1 MDNELYH
8 YGVLG
13 MKWGVRRYQNKD
25 GSLTKAGQKRYN
37 KEMAKVR
44 EKNKALN
51 NSIKTKAKLEKLESK
66 KKELKEKEKSIKS
79 KEAQNKKS
87 ASNTV
92 KKDETSTK
100 SKKISDMSD
109 DELRTTLNRM
119 QLEKNTMDLQRQI
132 SSLNAQNV
140 STGRKIVNTVMKD
153 VVAPALKDA
162 GKNLL
167 TKTLN
172 KYGSQVLGLDE
183 KKTAS
188 AVDLLRQEVTTLN
201 LQKQKNELNK
211 YFSEEEKKKKKEEK
225 NE

>member
-1 MDNELYH
+1 M
-8 YGVLG
+8 
-13 MKWGVRRYQNKD
+13 
-25 GSLTKAGQKRYN
+25 
-37 KEMAKVR
+37 
-44 EKNKALN
+44 
-51 NSIKTKAKLEKLESK
+51 
-66 KKELKEKEKSIKS
+66 
-79 KEAQNKKS
+79 
-87 ASNTV
+87 V

-119 QLEKNTMDLQRQI
+119 QMEKNAMDLQRQI

-140 STGRKIVNTVMKD
+140 STGRKIANTVMKD

-211 YFSEEEKKKKKEEK
+211 YFSEEEKKKKKK
-225 NE
+225 

>member
-13 MKWGVRRYQNKD
+13 MRWGVRRYQNKD

-51 NSIKTKAKLEKLESK
+51 NSIKTKAKLEKLDSK
-66 KKELKEKEKSIKS
+66 KKELKEKEKSFK
-79 KEAQNKKS
+79 NGKS
-87 ASNTV
+87 ASDMV
-92 KKDETSTK
+92 KKDEMSTK

-109 DELRTTLNRM
+109 DELRAMVNRM
-119 QLEKNTMDLQRQI
+119 QLEKNSMDLQRQI

-140 STGRKIVNTVMKD
+140 STGRKIANTVMKD
-153 VVAPALKDA
+153 VVTPALKDA

-183 KKTAS
+183 KKTES
-188 AVDLLRQEVTTLN
+188 TFDLLRNEVTVLN

-211 YFSEEEKKKKKEEK
+211 YFSEQKKKKDE
-225 NE
+225 

>member
-13 MKWGVRRYQNKD
+13 MRWGVRRYQNKD

-51 NSIKTKAKLEKLESK
+51 NSIKTKAKLEKLDSK
-66 KKELKEKEKSIKS
+66 KKELKEKEKSFK
-79 KEAQNKKS
+79 NGKS
-87 ASNTV
+87 ASDMV

-100 SKKISDMSD
+100 SKRISDMSD
-109 DELRTTLNRM
+109 DELRAMVNRM
-119 QLEKNTMDLQRQI
+119 MLEKNSMDLQRQI

-140 STGRKIVNTVMKD
+140 STGRKIANTVMKD
-153 VVAPALKDA
+153 VVTPALKDA

-172 KYGSQVLGLDE
+172 KYGSQILGLDE
-183 KKTAS
+183 KKTES
-188 AVDLLRQEVTTLN
+188 AVDSLRKEVTALN
-201 LQKQKNELNK
+201 LQKQKSELEK
-211 YFSEEEKKKKKEEK
+211 YFSEKEKKDK
-225 NE
+225 

>member
-51 NSIKTKAKLEKLESK
+51 NSIKTKAKLEKLDSK
-66 KKELKEKEKSIKS
+66 KKELKEKEKSFK
-79 KEAQNKKS
+79 NGKS
-87 ASNTV
+87 ASDMV

-119 QLEKNTMDLQRQI
+119 QMEKNAMDLQRQI

-211 YFSEEEKKKKKEEK
+211 YFSEEEKKKKK

>member
-13 MKWGVRRYQNKD
+13 MRWGVRRYQNKD

-51 NSIKTKAKLEKLESK
+51 NSIKTKAKLEKLDSK
-66 KKELKEKEKSIKS
+66 KKELKEKEKSFK
-79 KEAQNKKS
+79 NGKS
-87 ASNTV
+87 ASDMV

-119 QLEKNTMDLQRQI
+119 QMEKNAMDLQRQI

-153 VVAPALKDA
+153 VVTPALKDA

-183 KKTAS
+183 KKTES
-188 AVDLLRQEVTTLN
+188 AVDVLRKEVTALN
-201 LQKQKNELNK
+201 LQKQKSELNK
-211 YFSEEEKKKKKEEK
+211 YFSEEKKKKK

>member
-13 MKWGVRRYQNKD
+13 MRWGVRRYQNKD

-51 NSIKTKAKLEKLESK
+51 NSIKTKAKLEKLDSK
-66 KKELKEKEKSIKS
+66 KKELKEKEKSFKNGKS
-79 KEAQNKKS
+79 VS
-87 ASNTV
+87 DMV
-92 KKDETSTK
+92 KKDEASTK
-100 SKKISDMSD
+100 SKRISDMSD
-109 DELRTTLNRM
+109 DELRAMVNRM
-119 QLEKNTMDLQRQI
+119 MLEKNSMDLQRQI

-153 VVAPALKDA
+153 VVTPALKDA

-183 KKTAS
+183 KKTES
-188 AVDLLRQEVTTLN
+188 AVDVLRKEVTALN
-201 LQKQKNELNK
+201 LQKQKSELNK
-211 YFSEEEKKKKKEEK
+211 YFSEEKKEKKNK
-225 NE
+225 

>member
-13 MKWGVRRYQNKD
+13 MRWGVRRYQNKD

-51 NSIKTKAKLEKLESK
+51 NSIKTKAKLEKLDSK
-66 KKELKEKEKSIKS
+66 KKELKEKEKSFK
-79 KEAQNKKS
+79 NGKS
-87 ASNTV
+87 ASDMV
-92 KKDETSTK
+92 KKDEASTK
-100 SKKISDMSD
+100 SKRISDMSD
-109 DELRTTLNRM
+109 DELRAMVNRM
-119 QLEKNTMDLQRQI
+119 MLEKNSMDLQRQI

-140 STGRKIVNTVMKD
+140 STGRKIANTVMKD

-183 KKTAS
+183 KKTES
-188 AVDLLRQEVTTLN
+188 AVDVLRKEVTALN
-201 LQKQKNELNK
+201 LQKQKSELNK
-211 YFSEEEKKKKKEEK
+211 YFSEEKKKKK

>member
-66 KKELKEKEKSIKS
+66 KKELKKKEKSFK
-79 KEAQNKKS
+79 NGKS
-87 ASNTV
+87 ASDMV

-119 QLEKNTMDLQRQI
+119 QMEKNAMDLQRQI

-172 KYGSQVLGLDE
+172 KYGSQVLGIDE

-225 NE
+225 K

>member
-66 KKELKEKEKSIKS
+66 KKELKAKEKSLKNG
-79 KEAQNKKS
+79 ES
-87 ASNTV
+87 ASDMV

-109 DELRTTLNRM
+109 DELRATLNRM
-119 QLEKNTMDLQRQI
+119 QMEKNTMDLQRQI

-225 NE
+225 K

>member
-13 MKWGVRRYQNKD
+13 MRWGVRRYQNKD

-37 KEMAKVR
+37 KEMAKVS

-66 KKELKEKEKSIKS
+66 KKELKAKEKSFK
-79 KEAQNKKS
+79 NGKS
-87 ASNTV
+87 ASDMV

-109 DELRTTLNRM
+109 DELRATLNRM
-119 QLEKNTMDLQRQI
+119 QMEKNTMDLQRQI

-183 KKTAS
+183 KKTES
-188 AVDLLRQEVTTLN
+188 AVDVLRKEVTALN
-201 LQKQKNELNK
+201 LQKQKSELNK
-211 YFSEEEKKKKKEEK
+211 YFSEEEKKKKKK
-225 NE
+225 

>member
-66 KKELKEKEKSIKS
+66 KKELKKKEKSFK
-79 KEAQNKKS
+79 NGKS
-87 ASNTV
+87 ASDMV

-109 DELRTTLNRM
+109 DELRATLNRM
-119 QLEKNTMDLQRQI
+119 QMEKNTMDLQRQI

-225 NE
+225 K

>member
-13 MKWGVRRYQNKD
+13 MKWGVRRYQNKN

-66 KKELKEKEKSIKS
+66 KKELKAKEKSFK
-79 KEAQNKKS
+79 NGKS
-87 ASNTV
+87 ASDMV

-109 DELRTTLNRM
+109 DELRATLNRM
-119 QLEKNTMDLQRQI
+119 QMEKNTMDLQRQI

-225 NE
+225 K

>member
-51 NSIKTKAKLEKLESK
+51 NSIKTKAKLEKLDSK
-66 KKELKEKEKSIKS
+66 KKELKEKEKSFK
-79 KEAQNKKS
+79 NGKS
-87 ASNTV
+87 ASDMV

-119 QLEKNTMDLQRQI
+119 QMEKNAMDLQRQI

-140 STGRKIVNTVMKD
+140 STGRKIANTVMKD

-211 YFSEEEKKKKKEEK
+211 YFSEEEKKKKK

>member
-13 MKWGVRRYQNKD
+13 MRWGVRRYQNKD

-51 NSIKTKAKLEKLESK
+51 NSIKTKAKLEKLDSK
-66 KKELKEKEKSIKS
+66 KKELKAKEKSFK
-79 KEAQNKKS
+79 NGKS
-87 ASNTV
+87 ASDMV

-109 DELRTTLNRM
+109 DELRATLNRM
-119 QLEKNTMDLQRQI
+119 QMEKNTMDLQRQI

-153 VVAPALKDA
+153 VVTPALKDA

-225 NE
+225 K

>member
-13 MKWGVRRYQNKD
+13 MRWGVRRYQNKD

-66 KKELKEKEKSIKS
+66 KKELKEKEKSFK
-79 KEAQNKKS
+79 NGKS
-87 ASNTV
+87 ASDMV

-100 SKKISDMSD
+100 SKRISDMSD
-109 DELRTTLNRM
+109 DELRAMVNRM
-119 QLEKNTMDLQRQI
+119 MLEKNSMDLQRQI

-140 STGRKIVNTVMKD
+140 STGRKIANTVMKD
-153 VVAPALKDA
+153 VVTPALKDA

-172 KYGSQVLGLDE
+172 KYGSQILGLDE
-183 KKTAS
+183 KKTES
-188 AVDLLRQEVTTLN
+188 AVDSLRKEVTALN
-201 LQKQKNELNK
+201 LQKQKSELEK
-211 YFSEEEKKKKKEEK
+211 YFSEKEKKDK
-225 NE
+225 

>member
-66 KKELKEKEKSIKS
+66 KKELKAKEKSFK
-79 KEAQNKKS
+79 NGKS
-87 ASNTV
+87 ASDMV

-109 DELRTTLNRM
+109 DELRATLNRM
-119 QLEKNTMDLQRQI
+119 QMEKNTMDLQRQI

-211 YFSEEEKKKKKEEK
+211 YFSEEEKKKKK

>member
-13 MKWGVRRYQNKD
+13 MRWGVRRYQNKD

-51 NSIKTKAKLEKLESK
+51 NSIKTKAKLEKLDSK
-66 KKELKEKEKSIKS
+66 KKELKEKEKSFK
-79 KEAQNKKS
+79 NGKS
-87 ASNTV
+87 ASDMV
-92 KKDETSTK
+92 KKDEASTK
-100 SKKISDMSD
+100 SKRISDMSD
-109 DELRTTLNRM
+109 NELRAMVNRM
-119 QLEKNTMDLQRQI
+119 MLEKNSMDLQRQI

-153 VVAPALKDA
+153 VVTPALKDA

-183 KKTAS
+183 KKTES
-188 AVDLLRQEVTTLN
+188 AVDVLRKEVTALN
-201 LQKQKNELNK
+201 LQKQKSELNK
-211 YFSEEEKKKKKEEK
+211 YFSEEKKKKK

>member
-51 NSIKTKAKLEKLESK
+51 NSIKTKAKLEKLDSK
-66 KKELKEKEKSIKS
+66 KKELKEKEKSFK
-79 KEAQNKKS
+79 NGKS
-87 ASNTV
+87 ASDMV

-119 QLEKNTMDLQRQI
+119 QMEKNAMDLQRQI

-140 STGRKIVNTVMKD
+140 STGRKIANTVMKD

-225 NE
+225 K

>member
-13 MKWGVRRYQNKD
+13 MRWGVRRYQNKD

-37 KEMAKVR
+37 EEMAKVR

-51 NSIKTKAKLEKLESK
+51 NSIKTKAKLEKLDSK
-66 KKELKEKEKSIKS
+66 KKELKEKEKSFK
-79 KEAQNKKS
+79 NGKS
-87 ASNTV
+87 ASDMV

-100 SKKISDMSD
+100 SKRISDMSD
-109 DELRTTLNRM
+109 DELRAMVNRM
-119 QLEKNTMDLQRQI
+119 MLEKNSMDLQRQI

-153 VVAPALKDA
+153 VVTPALKDA

-183 KKTAS
+183 KKTES
-188 AVDLLRQEVTTLN
+188 AIDSLRKEVTALN
-201 LQKQKNELNK
+201 LQKQKSELNK
-211 YFSEEEKKKKKEEK
+211 YFSEEKKKKKEDK

>member
-13 MKWGVRRYQNKD
+13 MRWGVRRYQNKD

-37 KEMAKVR
+37 KELAKVR

-51 NSIKTKAKLEKLESK
+51 NSIKTKAKLEKLDSK
-66 KKELKEKEKSIKS
+66 KKELKEKEKSFK
-79 KEAQNKKS
+79 NGKS
-87 ASNTV
+87 ASDMV
-92 KKDETSTK
+92 KKDEASTK
-100 SKKISDMSD
+100 SKRISDMSD
-109 DELRTTLNRM
+109 DELRAMVNRM
-119 QLEKNTMDLQRQI
+119 MLEKNSMDLQRQI

-153 VVAPALKDA
+153 VVTPALKDA

-183 KKTAS
+183 KKTES
-188 AVDLLRQEVTTLN
+188 AVDVLRKEVTALN
-201 LQKQKNELNK
+201 LQKQKSELNK
-211 YFSEEEKKKKKEEK
+211 YFSEEKKKKK

>member
-13 MKWGVRRYQNKD
+13 MRWGVRRYQNKD

-51 NSIKTKAKLEKLESK
+51 NSIKTKAKLEKLDSK
-66 KKELKEKEKSIKS
+66 KKELKEKEKSFK
-79 KEAQNKKS
+79 NGKS
-87 ASNTV
+87 ASDMV

-100 SKKISDMSD
+100 SKRISDMSD
-109 DELRTTLNRM
+109 DELRAMVNRM
-119 QLEKNTMDLQRQI
+119 MLEKNSMDLQRQI

-153 VVAPALKDA
+153 VVTPALKDA

-183 KKTAS
+183 KKTES
-188 AVDLLRQEVTTLN
+188 AIDSLRKEVTALN
-201 LQKQKNELNK
+201 LQKQKSELNK
-211 YFSEEEKKKKKEEK
+211 YFSEEKKKKKEDK

>member
-13 MKWGVRRYQNKD
+13 MRWGVRRYQNKD

-51 NSIKTKAKLEKLESK
+51 NSIKTKAKLEKLDSK
-66 KKELKEKEKSIKS
+66 KKELKEKEKSLKN

-92 KKDETSTK
+92 KKDEASTK

-211 YFSEEEKKKKKEEK
+211 YFSEEEKKKKK

>member
-51 NSIKTKAKLEKLESK
+51 NSIKTKAKLEKLDSK
-66 KKELKEKEKSIKS
+66 KKELKEKEKSFK
-79 KEAQNKKS
+79 NGKS
-87 ASNTV
+87 ASDMV

-109 DELRTTLNRM
+109 DELRATLNRM
-119 QLEKNTMDLQRQI
+119 QMEKNTMDLQRQI

-225 NE
+225 K

>member
-1 MDNELYH
+1 MYNELYH

-51 NSIKTKAKLEKLESK
+51 NSIKTKAKLEKLDSK
-66 KKELKEKEKSIKS
+66 KKELKAKEKSFK
-79 KEAQNKKS
+79 NGKS
-87 ASNTV
+87 ASDMV

-109 DELRTTLNRM
+109 DELRATLNRM
-119 QLEKNTMDLQRQI
+119 QMEKNTMDLQRQI

-225 NE
+225 K

>member
-13 MKWGVRRYQNKD
+13 MRWGVRRYQNKD

-51 NSIKTKAKLEKLESK
+51 NSIKTKAKLEKLDSK
-66 KKELKEKEKSIKS
+66 KKELKEKEKSFK
-79 KEAQNKKS
+79 NGKS
-87 ASNTV
+87 ASDMV
-92 KKDETSTK
+92 KKDEASTK
-100 SKKISDMSD
+100 SKRISDMSD
-109 DELRTTLNRM
+109 DELRAMVNRM
-119 QLEKNTMDLQRQI
+119 MLEKNSMDLQRQI

-153 VVAPALKDA
+153 VVTPALKDA

-183 KKTAS
+183 KKTES
-188 AVDLLRQEVTTLN
+188 AVDVLRKEVTALN
-201 LQKQKNELNK
+201 LQKQKSELNK
-211 YFSEEEKKKKKEEK
+211 YFSEEKKKKK

>member
-66 KKELKEKEKSIKS
+66 KKELKAKEKSFK
-79 KEAQNKKS
+79 NGKS
-87 ASNTV
+87 ASDMV

-109 DELRTTLNRM
+109 DELRATLNRM
-119 QLEKNTMDLQRQI
+119 QMEKNTMDLQRQI

-211 YFSEEEKKKKKEEK
+211 YFSEEEKKKKKKEEK
-225 NE
+225 K

>member
-51 NSIKTKAKLEKLESK
+51 NSIKTKAKLEKLDSK
-66 KKELKEKEKSIKS
+66 KKELKEKEKSFK
-79 KEAQNKKS
+79 NGKS
-87 ASNTV
+87 ASDMI

-119 QLEKNTMDLQRQI
+119 QMEKNAMDLQRQI

-140 STGRKIVNTVMKD
+140 STGRKIANTVMKD

-225 NE
+225 K

>member
-13 MKWGVRRYQNKD
+13 MRWGIRRYQNKD

-51 NSIKTKAKLEKLESK
+51 NSIKTKAKLEKLDSK
-66 KKELKEKEKSIKS
+66 KKELKKKEKSFK
-79 KEAQNKKS
+79 NGKS
-87 ASNTV
+87 ASDMI

-109 DELRTTLNRM
+109 DELRATLNRM

-140 STGRKIVNTVMKD
+140 STGRKIANTVMKD

-211 YFSEEEKKKKKEEK
+211 YFSEEEKKKKKK
-225 NE
+225 

>member
-13 MKWGVRRYQNKD
+13 MRWGVRRYQNKD

-51 NSIKTKAKLEKLESK
+51 NSIKTKAKLEKLDSK
-66 KKELKEKEKSIKS
+66 KKELKEKEKSFK
-79 KEAQNKKS
+79 NGKS
-87 ASNTV
+87 ASDMV

-119 QLEKNTMDLQRQI
+119 QMEKNAMDLQRQI

-140 STGRKIVNTVMKD
+140 STGRKIANTVMKD

-211 YFSEEEKKKKKEEK
+211 YFSEEEKKKKK

>member
-51 NSIKTKAKLEKLESK
+51 NSIKTKAKLEKLDSK
-66 KKELKEKEKSIKS
+66 KKELKEKEKSFK
-79 KEAQNKKS
+79 NGKS
-87 ASNTV
+87 ASDMV

-119 QLEKNTMDLQRQI
+119 QMEKNAMDLQRQI

-140 STGRKIVNTVMKD
+140 STGRKIANTVMKD
-153 VVAPALKDA
+153 VIAPALKDA

-225 NE
+225 K

>member
-13 MKWGVRRYQNKD
+13 MRWGVRRYQNKD

-51 NSIKTKAKLEKLESK
+51 NSIKTKAKLEKLENK
-66 KKELKEKEKSIKS
+66 KKELRKKEKSFK
-79 KEAQNKKS
+79 NGKS
-87 ASNTV
+87 ASDMV

-119 QLEKNTMDLQRQI
+119 QMEKNTMDLQRQI

-140 STGRKIVNTVMKD
+140 STGRKIANAVMKD

-188 AVDLLRQEVTTLN
+188 TVDLLRQEVTTLN

-211 YFSEEEKKKKKEEK
+211 YFSEEEKKKKK
-225 NE
+225 

>member
-51 NSIKTKAKLEKLESK
+51 NSIKTKAKLEKLDSK
-66 KKELKEKEKSIKS
+66 KKELKEKEKSFK
-79 KEAQNKKS
+79 NGKS
-87 ASNTV
+87 ASDMV

-119 QLEKNTMDLQRQI
+119 QMEKNAMDLQRQI

-140 STGRKIVNTVMKD
+140 STGRKFANTVMKD

-211 YFSEEEKKKKKEEK
+211 YFSEEEKKKKKK
-225 NE
+225 

>member
-51 NSIKTKAKLEKLESK
+51 NSIKTKAKLEKLDSK
-66 KKELKEKEKSIKS
+66 KKELKKKEKSFK
-79 KEAQNKKS
+79 NGKS
-87 ASNTV
+87 ASDMI
-92 KKDETSTK
+92 KKDEASTK

-119 QLEKNTMDLQRQI
+119 QMEKNAMDLQRQI

-140 STGRKIVNTVMKD
+140 STGRKIANTVMKD

-211 YFSEEEKKKKKEEK
+211 YFSEEEKKKKK

>member
-51 NSIKTKAKLEKLESK
+51 NSIKTKAKLEKLDSK
-66 KKELKEKEKSIKS
+66 KKELKAKEKSFK
-79 KEAQNKKS
+79 NGKS
-87 ASNTV
+87 ASDMV

-109 DELRTTLNRM
+109 DELRATLNRM
-119 QLEKNTMDLQRQI
+119 QMEKNTMDLQRQI

-225 NE
+225 K

>member
-13 MKWGVRRYQNKD
+13 MRWGIRRYQNKD

-51 NSIKTKAKLEKLESK
+51 NSIKTKAKLEKLDSK
-66 KKELKEKEKSIKS
+66 KKELKKKEKSFK
-79 KEAQNKKS
+79 NGKS
-87 ASNTV
+87 ASDMI

-109 DELRTTLNRM
+109 DELRATLNRM

-140 STGRKIVNTVMKD
+140 STGRKIANTVMKD

-211 YFSEEEKKKKKEEK
+211 YFSEEEKKKKK

>member
-13 MKWGVRRYQNKD
+13 MRWGVRRYQNKD

-51 NSIKTKAKLEKLESK
+51 NSIKTKAKLEKLDSK
-66 KKELKEKEKSIKS
+66 KKELKEKEKSFK
-79 KEAQNKKS
+79 NGKS
-87 ASNTV
+87 ASDMV
-92 KKDETSTK
+92 KKDEASTK
-100 SKKISDMSD
+100 SKRISDMSD
-109 DELRTTLNRM
+109 DELRAMVNRM
-119 QLEKNTMDLQRQI
+119 MLEKNSMDLQRQI

-153 VVAPALKDA
+153 VVTPALKDA

-183 KKTAS
+183 KKTES
-188 AVDLLRQEVTTLN
+188 AVDVLRKEITALN
-201 LQKQKNELNK
+201 LQKQKSELNK
-211 YFSEEEKKKKKEEK
+211 YFSEEKKKKK

>member
-37 KEMAKVR
+37 QEMAKVR

-51 NSIKTKAKLEKLESK
+51 NSIKTKAKLEKLDSK
-66 KKELKEKEKSIKS
+66 KKELKEKEKSFK
-79 KEAQNKKS
+79 NGKS
-87 ASNTV
+87 ASDMV
-92 KKDETSTK
+92 KKEETSTK

-109 DELRTTLNRM
+109 DEIRTTLNRM
-119 QLEKNTMDLQRQI
+119 QMEKNAVDLQRQI

-140 STGRKIVNTVMKD
+140 STGRKIANTVMKD

-225 NE
+225 K